1 MGREKTAYTLSSQRI
16 KEPRGIGKGEKT
28 ERF

>member
-1 MGREKTAYTLSSQRI
+1 MGREQIAYMASNQRI
-16 KEPRGIGKGEKT
+16 KEPRGIGKGGKT